1 MRQVHDRTFFS
12 RIYDQDAFGTETGS
26 HYRNGERRFLYGL
39 SVDQR
44 EQADF
49 RLKNPDI
56 FERLVAEFESW
67 NRQMLPRIRGRD

>member
-1 MRQVHDRTFFS
+1 MRQVHDRTFFW
-12 RIYDQDAFGTETGS
+12 RIYDQDAIRHGNWKY
-26 HYRNGERRFLYGL
+26 YRNGERRFLYGL

-67 NRQMLPRIRGRD
+67 NKQMLPRIRGRD